1 MSPML
6 ESLRY
11 LFTLALLRF
20 ILFGSSTP
28 RADTSPEL
36 PNAIDTAM
44 STKPSE
50 CKKPAWCQSE
60 EANKAAEEIAEIN
73 DEADL
78 LDFVDNLDFDSY
90 SRDLELQ
97 ILMSQV
103 KERIKTLTK
112 EKKKDETKLQTCVDV
127 SAVMIMCLCLLKW
140 NCSLT
145 LSICMKE

>member
-1 MSPML
+1 M
-6 ESLRY
+6 
-11 LFTLALLRF
+11 
-20 ILFGSSTP
+20 FGSSTP
-28 RADTSPEL
+28 GADTTPEL
-36 PNAIDTAM
+36 PNAIDTAT

-60 EANKAAEEIAEIN
+60 EANKAAEEIAEIK

-90 SRDLELQ
+90 SQDLELQ

-127 SAVMIMCLCLLKW
+127 STVMTMC
-140 NCSLT
+140 
-145 LSICMKE
+145 